1 MLVHDTRIL
10 FLRGRICFGKSV
22 IVDPSLTMS
31 LQETDQN
38 LSTTNNTIPD
48 PQSLMPAPFV
58 QLPQPTVSAQPAI
71 AGPSTVE
78 SDHRIPASVPS
89 S

>member
-1 MLVHDTRIL
+1 
-10 FLRGRICFGKSV
+10 
-22 IVDPSLTMS
+22 MS

-38 LSTTNNTIPD
+38 LSTTNNIIPD
-48 PQSLMPAPFV
+48 PPSLMPAPFV
-58 QLPQPTVSAQPAI
+58 QLPQPTASVQPAI

-89 S
+89 SQIDFIKSNRGKPKI